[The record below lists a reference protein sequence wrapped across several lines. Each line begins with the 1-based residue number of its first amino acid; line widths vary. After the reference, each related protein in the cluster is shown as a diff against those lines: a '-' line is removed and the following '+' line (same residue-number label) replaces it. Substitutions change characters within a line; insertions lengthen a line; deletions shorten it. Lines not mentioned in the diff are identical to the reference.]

1 MKIFFF
7 VLIFI
12 WFEFTLADTVSGL
25 IFSLIFLLIKFS
37 KINFKQKIDFKQLFQ
52 QVRLKFEKSKL
63 ENNKKSMLISLTE
76 SKTTTKSK

>member
-25 IFSLIFLLIKFS
+25 FFSMIFLLIKFS

>member
-37 KINFKQKIDFKQLFQ
+37 KINLKQKIDFKQLFQ